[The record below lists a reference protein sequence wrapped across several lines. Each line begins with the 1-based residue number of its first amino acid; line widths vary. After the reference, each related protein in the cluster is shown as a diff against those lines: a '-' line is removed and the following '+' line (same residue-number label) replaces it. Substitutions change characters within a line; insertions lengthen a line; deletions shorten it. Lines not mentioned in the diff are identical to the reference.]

1 MNADRMNPMNA
12 TVQKRELQS
21 SGRLVLRRRTGQK
34 GSAMVESGL
43 VFLPLIALLFGLM
56 DFSIVLFV
64 QNVLHHAVREGV
76 RFAVTQQT
84 GAGGQDAAIKAIV
97 QKNAFGFLSDPTK
110 ITITYLD
117 PTTLATVSG
126 AGSNGQGNVC
136 VVSVTNYG
144 WKLMV
149 PILQTTA
156 PINLSA
162 SSSDVME
169 APPNGILPGR

>member
-1 MNADRMNPMNA
+1 MNASSLMNA
-12 TVQKRELQS
+12 TVQKKEIDS
-21 SGRLVLRRRTGQK
+21 SVRRPLRRRAGKQK

-43 VFLPLIALLFGLM
+43 VFLPLIALLFALM
-56 DFSIVLFV
+56 DFSIILFV

-76 RFAVTQQT
+76 RFAITQQT
-84 GAGGQDAAIKAIV
+84 GAGGQDAAIKTIV
-97 QKNAFGFLSDPTK
+97 QRNAFGFLSDPTK
-110 ITITYLD
+110 IIITYLD
-117 PTTLATVSG
+117 PTTLAPVAG

-136 VVSVTNYG
+136 VVSVASYG

-149 PILQTTA
+149 PILQNSA